1 MSKNDRTI
9 SHPGAWTFTLALA
22 KALIPVVLAG
32 VSAVMCKRLGM
43 GNGEAAAVTAL
54 LLLPF
59 MLRAYYKPLLCRVSN
74 LRWWVVL
81 LELLFAAAMM
91 GVASGVQAK
100 SWAWTS
106 WLWLLVAAFVGA
118 MHSMAADEYFYTLY
132 GRRDKKH
139 ALTWGACAYGMAL
152 VVGMGIVLMAAGDME
167 VMSRN
172 LGEAW
177 SLAYQGVAGVFVAL
191 AVAQYALLVPLRET
205 ETLAER
211 KKAYRAFWQEDG
223 HWSIVLVL
231 LVFPMHEWMA
241 MRGASLFMVDVGSI
255 GGLSL
260 GPQEV
265 ALVQGTVGGLALMTG
280 ALAGLRWLRRTD
292 SSALFWPMALAVTL
306 PDAIY
311 VYLAYTMTSN
321 LLVICLC
328 VGVEQFLLGWGMP
341 VYLIYI
347 YHYCKGRNMKARA
360 DICIA
365 LVTLSLVVSGVLTGW
380 LQDAMGYRR
389 FFAMVTLLAVLTLL
403 LPVRKSST

>member
-1 MSKNDRTI
+1 MSKNDRTF

-43 GNGEAAAVTAL
+43 GNGKAAAVTAL

-59 MLRAYYKPLLCRVSN
+59 MLRAYYKPLFFRVCN

-100 SWAWTS
+100 SWEWTS

-177 SLAYQGVAGVFVAL
+177 SLAYQGVAGGFVAL